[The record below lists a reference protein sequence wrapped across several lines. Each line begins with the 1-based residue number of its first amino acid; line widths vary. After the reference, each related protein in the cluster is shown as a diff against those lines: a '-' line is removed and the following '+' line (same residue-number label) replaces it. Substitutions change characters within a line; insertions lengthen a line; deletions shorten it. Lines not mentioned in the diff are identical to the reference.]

1 MKSRTRSTL
10 FIPALLLSLSS
21 FTACSSTP
29 APTPVVSTTI
39 SGTVY
44 APSGG
49 NINGTI
55 VLLCFVTGETCD
67 ESKSEAVTIS
77 SNGSSATYITPNL
90 VAGNYAVFA
99 LQGQL
104 DQNNDLTSLDTLGVY
119 ARGANNGATYTTVRP
134 PASGIDVKLL
144 NLSNP
149 DAGGNP
155 VSPEPATAI
164 PTTLQAEFFVGS
176 PSPTTYYSPS
186 TGAFAP
192 SSGTFQSYVF
202 NADGS
207 FVQSALLQSS
217 FYSCTTAI
225 FIYDTGQTQIN
236 GSQMTLNITGGQVKY
251 TNSCSPEKNYDRP
264 SKLRS
269 QQYTWRVAN
278 DLDSPSIT
286 YLYLKDAQGN
296 EPRYVQK
303 K

>member
-1 MKSRTRSTL
+1 MNSKFVPTL
-10 FIPALLLSLSS
+10 FGLIWS

-29 APTPVVSTTI
+29 APTPVGPTPAVSNTI
-39 SGTVY
+39 SGSVY

-49 NINGTI
+49 NVNGTI

-77 SNGSSATYITPNL
+77 GNGNRATYTTPNL
-90 VAGNYAVFA
+90 AAGSYAVFA
-99 LQGQL
+99 LQGTL
-104 DQNNDLTSLDTLGVY
+104 DQNNDLTSLDALGVY
-119 ARGANNGATYTTVRP
+119 AQGANNGTTYTTVRP
-134 PASGIDVKLL
+134 PASGIDVQLL
-144 NLSNP
+144 NLSSP
-149 DAGGNP
+149 DVGGNP
-155 VSPEPATAI
+155 VSTAPATAI
-164 PTTLQAEFFVGS
+164 PTALQAEFFVGS
-176 PSPTTYYSPS
+176 PSSITYYNPV

-192 SSGTFQSYVF
+192 TSGTFQSYIF

-207 FVQSALLQSS
+207 FVQSSLLQSS
-217 FYSCTTAI
+217 FYGCSTAV
-225 FIYDTGQTQIN
+225 FIYETGQTQID
-236 GSQMTLNITGGQVKY
+236 GSQMTLNFTGGQIKY

-269 QQYTWRVAN
+269 QQYTWRIAN
-278 DLDSPSIT
+278 DPDAPSIT